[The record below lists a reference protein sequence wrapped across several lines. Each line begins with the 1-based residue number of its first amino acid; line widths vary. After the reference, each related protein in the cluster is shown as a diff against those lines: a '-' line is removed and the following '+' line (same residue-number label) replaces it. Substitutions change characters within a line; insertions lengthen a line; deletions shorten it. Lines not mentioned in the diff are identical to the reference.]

1 MTALSEEYQRRLAVW
16 SDVQDCQERLYTA
29 ASSRPGARVLELGV
43 RAGHSTSA
51 LLAGAEAS
59 GGHVWSADIAAPAA
73 EVPAEWFISGR
84 WTFILGDSVTI
95 PLPRD
100 VPFDVVFIDSSHA
113 YEHTL
118 AELRRFVPLV
128 SPGGTVFLHD
138 TRYEPIPW
146 EVGGVPQPHFPVAR
160 ALDTFCEETGRSW
173 TDHDAQFGL
182 GEIAQPNG

>member
-1 MTALSEEYQRRLAVW
+1 MTALSEEYARRLAVW
-16 SDVQDCQERLYTA
+16 SDVQDCLERFYAET
-29 ASSRPGARVLELGV
+29 SGRPGVRVLELGV
-43 RAGHSTSA
+43 RAGNSTSA

-59 GGHVWSADIAAPAA
+59 GGHVWSADINAPAS

-84 WTFILGDSVTI
+84 WTFILSDSVTM
-95 PLPRD
+95 PLPAG
-100 VPFDVVFIDSSHA
+100 VTFDVVFIDSSHA

-128 SPGGTVFLHD
+128 APGGTVLMHD

-160 ALDTFCEETGRSW
+160 ALDAFCAETGRSW